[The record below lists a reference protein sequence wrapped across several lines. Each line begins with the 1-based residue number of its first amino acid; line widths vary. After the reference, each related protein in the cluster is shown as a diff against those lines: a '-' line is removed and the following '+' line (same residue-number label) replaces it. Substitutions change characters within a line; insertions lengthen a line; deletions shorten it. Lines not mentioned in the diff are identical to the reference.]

1 MNLQN
6 PTELLALLG
15 AFAILRKATIGFVVS
30 IHPPAW
36 KNWTPT
42 GRIFMKIDMLEFFE
56 NLLRKFKFH
65 YNLKR
70 IKGAVHEDLCTY
82 MYISLSIS

>member
-15 AFAILRKATIGFVVS
+15 AFAKLRKATIGFVVS
-30 IHPPAW
+30 IHPPAL
-36 KNWTPT
+36 KNWTLI
-42 GRIFMKIDMLEFFE
+42 GRILIKIDTLEFFE

-70 IKGAVHEDLCTY
+70 ITGAVHEDLCTFI
-82 MYISLSIS
+82 ISH